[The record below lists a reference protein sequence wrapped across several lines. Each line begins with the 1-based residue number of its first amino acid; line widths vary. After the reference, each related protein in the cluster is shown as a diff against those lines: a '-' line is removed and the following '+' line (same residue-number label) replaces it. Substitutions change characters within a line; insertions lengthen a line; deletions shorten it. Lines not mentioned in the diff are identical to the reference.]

1 MKIKHPRGSQRENGW
16 GVAPVLVFT
25 MEELLLTSN
34 FCRPGEGR
42 DPMSSR
48 HRQVTKTW
56 IPALDDDPIRD
67 AGTTEFL
74 EIPYLKMPP
83 SFPRRRGALSARN
96 VS

>member
-1 MKIKHPRGSQRENGW
+1 MKVKHPSGSQREKGW
-16 GVAPVLVFT
+16 GAAPVLVFT
-25 MEELLLTSN
+25 MDELLLTSN

-42 DPMSSR
+42 DPIISQ
-48 HRQVTKTW
+48 HQQVTKTW

-96 VS
+96 VI